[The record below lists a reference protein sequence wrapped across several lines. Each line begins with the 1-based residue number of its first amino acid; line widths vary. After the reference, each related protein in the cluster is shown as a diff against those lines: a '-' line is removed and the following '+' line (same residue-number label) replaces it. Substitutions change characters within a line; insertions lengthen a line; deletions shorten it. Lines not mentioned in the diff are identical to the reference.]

1 MRGSLRDTPKI
12 IFRAGR
18 VKTIDKLIAR
28 SFDIF
33 HCTTSV
39 TYLIPKRE
47 HFDDS
52 CYTCRPCIA
61 VLRQLCG
68 TDSSITP
75 CQN

>member
-1 MRGSLRDTPKI
+1 MRGSFRDTPKI
-12 IFRAGR
+12 IFRIGR

-33 HCTTSV
+33 HGITSV
-39 TYLIPKRE
+39 SYLIPKRE

-52 CYTCRPCIA
+52 RYTCRPCIA

-68 TDSSITP
+68 TDSSIAP